1 MNRGWE
7 MFALVTLARIMKSR
21 QYKIVDILD
30 LNQYKA
36 IQGIH

>member
-1 MNRGWE
+1 MLAL
-7 MFALVTLARIMKSR
+7 FALAKAMESG

-36 IQGIH
+36 IQDIH